1 MNGKFIVVEGL
12 EGAGKSSVIG
22 LIVKQLQDADIAV
35 EQTREPGGTPM
46 AEAIR
51 ECVKHDWNETVAEET
66 ELLLMYAARVQLL
79 TNRILPA
86 LDAGKWVVGDRHDL
100 SSQAY
105 QGGGRGV
112 SADTMSA
119 ISKIALN
126 GFKPNLTLYLD
137 VEPAIGLE
145 RARGRGE
152 LDRIEQAG
160 LAFFERTRERYLSLA
175 AQDDSIV
182 VINAMQAM
190 EDVRKDVIT
199 AVQEYL
205 S

>member
-1 MNGKFIVVEGL
+1 
-12 EGAGKSSVIG
+12 
-22 LIVKQLQDADIAV
+22 
-35 EQTREPGGTPM
+35 
-46 AEAIR
+46 
-51 ECVKHDWNETVAEET
+51 
-66 ELLLMYAARVQLL
+66 
-79 TNRILPA
+79 
-86 LDAGKWVVGDRHDL
+86 
-100 SSQAY
+100 
-105 QGGGRGV
+105 
-112 SADTMSA
+112 
-119 ISKIALN
+119 
-126 GFKPNLTLYLD
+126 LD

-190 EDVRKDVIT
+190 EDVHKDVIT

>member
-1 MNGKFIVVEGL
+1 M
-12 EGAGKSSVIG
+12 
-22 LIVKQLQDADIAV
+22 
-35 EQTREPGGTPM
+35 
-46 AEAIR
+46 
-51 ECVKHDWNETVAEET
+51 
-66 ELLLMYAARVQLL
+66 
-79 TNRILPA
+79 
-86 LDAGKWVVGDRHDL
+86 
-100 SSQAY
+100 
-105 QGGGRGV
+105 
-112 SADTMSA
+112 SADTMTA
-119 ISKIALN
+119 ISTIALN

-190 EDVRKDVIT
+190 EDVHKDVIT